1 MPGWVLQTGGMM
13 TTETQEKI
21 VDGALKTAAFFFG
34 AAAFVFSILGGDEG
48 SRRLEYISYGVA
60 CLGAT
65 TVIAYIESGISRRS
79 QQARDRMAAEEARI
93 QEAAV
98 ESASAAAVHLARIGG
113 LRSSPNQELVLE
125 QGRLDQSICTAAAR
139 IHPGSR
145 AVFYTWNSG
154 RFECA
159 GMWTGS
165 PKVASLISPGDFGF
179 SVLRHTLRTGGVF
192 KRENVKSYLD
202 GPPTTASK
210 SDNAILIV
218 AVRAGQHEV
227 GILAMDAKMNS
238 WTLSGNSPVDG
249 YPDPSV
255 RHLLVL
261 ADLLASGLK

>member
-1 MPGWVLQTGGMM
+1 M
-13 TTETQEKI
+13 TAETQEKI
-21 VDGALKTAAFFFG
+21 VDGALKAAAFFFG
-34 AAAFVFSILGGDEG
+34 AAAFIFSILGGDDG

-65 TVIAYIESGISRRS
+65 TIIAYIESGISRRS
-79 QQARDRMAAEEARI
+79 QQARDRMAAEEARR

-113 LRSSPNQELVLE
+113 LRSAPTQELVLE

-145 AVFYTWNSG
+145 AVFYAWNSG

-165 PKVASLISPGDFGF
+165 PKVVNQILPGDFGF
-179 SVLRHTLRTGGVF
+179 SVLRHTLRTGGVY

-202 GPPTTASK
+202 GPPTAASK
-210 SDNAILIV
+210 SDNSIVVV
-218 AVRAGQHEV
+218 AVRAGQHEI
-227 GILAMDAKMNS
+227 GILAMDTKMDS
-238 WTLSGNSPVDG
+238 WTSSGNPADG

>member
-1 MPGWVLQTGGMM
+1 M
-13 TTETQEKI
+13 TNETQEKI

-34 AAAFVFSILGGDEG
+34 AAAFVFSILGGDNG
-48 SRRLEYISYGVA
+48 SRRLECISYGVA

-65 TVIAYIESGISRRS
+65 TLIAYIESGISRRS
-79 QQARDRMAAEEARI
+79 QQARDRMVAEEASM
-93 QEAAV
+93 QQSAV

-113 LRSSPNQELVLE
+113 LRSSPSQELILE

-145 AVFYTWNSG
+145 AAFYAWNSG

-165 PKVASLISPGDFGF
+165 PKVVSLISPGEFGF

-202 GPPTTASK
+202 GPPTAASK
-210 SDNAILIV
+210 SDNAVLVV

-227 GILAMDAKMNS
+227 GVLVMDAKMGS
-238 WTLSGNSPVDG
+238 WTPSGNSPADG
-249 YPDPSV
+249 YSDPCV

-261 ADLLASGLK
+261 SDLLAGGLK